1 MLSYFLL
8 IFIMLKSLLFW
19 LVLGSVAS
27 SLYSQF
33 QSKEEKTDITY
44 SQFIQSV
51 KQGDVSNVTIAGS
64 RITGTG
70 VGGEQFST
78 YSPGDLG
85 LMGDLLNNGVDVI
98 AKPPEKEGFFKQL
111 IISLAPILLLIGV
124 ILYTMK
130 GAGGAMGG
138 KNPMSFGKSKARLIP
153 KDETNVTFKDV
164 AGVEEAKED
173 VKELVDFLSEP
184 GKFTKVGGKIPK
196 GSKALTEIASN
207 LPTDILFIVSTGKL
221 DFAQQKAKWFKTL
234 DANGTIVQVW
244 EVQRDHLI
252 GWVANHMQAE
262 GLNANSKIVEAI
274 AYFTEGNLLASMQ
287 EIQKLKIAYPDGN
300 INADEYL
307 KQLNQQ
313 SHYTIYNLVDSALSG
328 NSEQMLKIYATMT
341 DDTAMPII
349 LSSTLYR
356 EISAI
361 ITMSIELQRVK
372 QVESVMESHRVWK
385 SRKSIIGNT
394 LKRLPYQHLQKML
407 LLLGR
412 IDRSIK
418 GMDNLNVI
426 NELRTLLLTL
436 SGKTPWTQ

>member
-1 MLSYFLL
+1 MRIKPEQLANNL
-8 IFIMLKSLLFW
+8 
-19 LVLGSVAS
+19 AS
-27 SLYSQF
+27 KLNSLY
-33 QSKEEKTDITY
+33 
-44 SQFIQSV
+44 FIFGPELLLV
-51 KQGDVSNVTIAGS
+51 
-64 RITGTG
+64 
-70 VGGEQFST
+70 EQ
-78 YSPGDLG
+78 
-85 LMGDLLNNGVDVI
+85 
-98 AKPPEKEGFFKQL
+98 
-111 IISLAPILLLIGV
+111 SLAHIRNTAKTQGFDDRV
-124 ILYTMK
+124 
-130 GAGGAMGG
+130 
-138 KNPMSFGKSKARLIP
+138 SFEVDGNFDWGIITAELSAASLFSPKRIIECRL
-153 KDETNVTFKDV
+153 KT
-164 AGVEEAKED
+164 
-173 VKELVDFLSEP
+173 
-184 GKFTKVGGKIPK
+184 GKIGLK

-361 ITMSIELQRVK
+361 ITMSIELQQVK